1 MQIIICNQGLK
12 GHKVTNPISA
22 FLIVKNE
29 EARLGRTLQALQPWV
44 DEIVVVDSGSTD
56 DTIDIARSYG
66 AWVYE
71 RSWTGYGSQKKF
83 AEEQCRNEW
92 VLNVDAD
99 EVISP
104 ELANEIQLLFAGG
117 VPPAPAAYR
126 TKILNVYPGEAKPRP
141 LANDYNVVRL
151 YHKAAGS
158 YRDHPVHDRVE
169 LKDVQP
175 IQLQAPIYH
184 HPFTSFA
191 HVIEKN
197 NNFSSFRSTHS
208 SERSLAYLKARLL
221 IEFPLN
227 FVKTYFFR
235 RHFTGGWK
243 GFYFSLCHAFMR
255 TSRIAKMLE
264 NPQAMPAKKTDS
276 QAFPVMQTATGD
288 QRHSTFH

>member
-1 MQIIICNQGLK
+1 M
-12 GHKVTNPISA
+12 TNPISA

-29 EARLGRTLQALQPWV
+29 EARLGRTLQALQQWV

-99 EVISP
+99 EVITA
-104 ELANEIQLLFAGG
+104 ELAKEIQMLFAGG

-126 TKILNVYPGEAKPRP
+126 MKILNVYPGQAKPRP
-141 LANDYNVVRL
+141 WANDYNVVRL
-151 YHKAAGS
+151 YHKTVGS
-158 YRDHPVHDRVE
+158 YRDHPVYDRVE
-169 LKDVQP
+169 LKGVQP

-184 HPFTSFA
+184 YPFTSFS
-191 HVIEKN
+191 HIIEKN
-197 NNFSSFRSTHS
+197 NKFSSFRSAHS
-208 SERSLAYLKARLL
+208 TARSTTALKARLL

-227 FVKTYFFR
+227 FVKSYVFR
-235 RHFTGGWK
+235 RHFTGGWQ

-264 NPQAMPAKKTDS
+264 NAPPMAEEKIEGRTS
-276 QAFPVMQTATGD
+276 FPVMRAASGE